1 VAARAPA
8 RARAVP
14 RTAGARRSAPAP
26 RRVGPRKIGPRSRA
40 SRIHWDRVGRTAL
53 VLVIFLVCL
62 SYLRPGIDFVQSYR
76 ETTAAKQDL
85 RELQAENRALHNK
98 VQAADDQAVL
108 EREARRQGMVIPGE
122 RPYVIH
128 GLGG

>member
-1 VAARAPA
+1 MAARASA
-8 RARAVP
+8 GARAVP
-14 RTAGARRSAPAP
+14 RTAGARRSAPV
-26 RRVGPRKIGPRSRA
+26 RRVGPRKISPRQRA

-53 VLVIFLVCL
+53 VLMIFVICFL
-62 SYLRPGIDFVQSYR
+62 YLRPGIDFVQSYR

-98 VQAADDQAVL
+98 VQAADDEAML

-122 RPYVIH
+122 RPYVVH
-128 GLGG
+128 GVGG